1 MIDRGRETAG
11 LDRWGLSRNDAGA
24 LCLGGVPLPQIADRY
39 DTPLFVVDLDA
50 VRERSQF
57 FGRTFRT
64 SYPGV
69 ATACFPVRCNDVAG
83 VVKAVVD
90 SGLHLEVTTDFELDL
105 ALKAGSPPERILLNG
120 VHKPAALLERALQ
133 LGLWGVVVDCVE
145 EIDILRGCARGLQ
158 RPSRLL
164 VFLGVAGS
172 HIPRRAAPG
181 AITGTG
187 KGSPKGVQAR
197 SKQLQAVLQSVRDAD
212 GLAYGGPY
220 LRLGNGLRDARYIRG
235 ILKELRRV
243 LAAAGKVGLETT
255 HLFLGGGFGT
265 STSRE
270 LTTKEMLFYQG
281 RFVLPPVPAAS
292 SCSPLQTH
300 AGEIADAVRSLF
312 GERTGTPLPA
322 LMVETGGYVT
332 GPCQTLL
339 VRVGH
344 IKQRQGVP
352 PWVVTDGGAG
362 SVAFPLYYEIHEVLN
377 ASRGET
383 GPRSPVTMVGPICY
397 STDWIYRNKPM
408 PPIRAGDVLAVLDA
422 GAYFSVLECNFGF
435 LRPAAVGLSNG
446 EARLLRHRERPEEA
460 VQRDTIFHES
470 S

>member
-1 MIDRGRETAG
+1 
-11 LDRWGLSRNDAGA
+11 
-24 LCLGGVPLPQIADRY
+24 
-39 DTPLFVVDLDA
+39 
-50 VRERSQF
+50 
-57 FGRTFRT
+57 
-64 SYPGV
+64 
-69 ATACFPVRCNDVAG
+69 
-83 VVKAVVD
+83 
-90 SGLHLEVTTDFELDL
+90 
-105 ALKAGSPPERILLNG
+105 
-120 VHKPAALLERALQ
+120 
-133 LGLWGVVVDCVE
+133 
-145 EIDILRGCARGLQ
+145 
-158 RPSRLL
+158 
-164 VFLGVAGS
+164 
-172 HIPRRAAPG
+172 
-181 AITGTG
+181 
-187 KGSPKGVQAR
+187 
-197 SKQLQAVLQSVRDAD
+197 
-212 GLAYGGPY
+212 
-220 LRLGNGLRDARYIRG
+220 
-235 ILKELRRV
+235 
-243 LAAAGKVGLETT
+243 
-255 HLFLGGGFGT
+255 
-265 STSRE
+265 
-270 LTTKEMLFYQG
+270 MLFYQG
-281 RFVLPPVPAAS
+281 RFVLPPVPAES

-300 AGEIADAVRSLF
+300 AGEIADTVRSLF
-312 GERTGTPLPA
+312 GERTGTLPA

-460 VQRDTIFHES
+460 VQRDTIFHGS